1 MRQLTKE
8 ELTNVVYENWKKVY
22 ESNVDGIR
30 ERLVDSI
37 IGTGNNCA
45 DLMVKISVSY
55 GNEIMNECVQVITE
69 TLYSVLYTDLTVESS
84 Q

>member
-8 ELTNVVYENWKKVY
+8 ELANVVYENWKKVY

-69 TLYSVLYTDLTVESS
+69 TLYSVLYTE
-84 Q
+84 

>member
-8 ELTNVVYENWKKVY
+8 ELTNVVYDNWTKVY

-45 DLMVKISVSY
+45 DLMVKLSVSY

-69 TLYSVLYTDLTVESS
+69 TLYSVLYTE
-84 Q
+84 

>member
-8 ELTNVVYENWKKVY
+8 ELTNVVYDNWKKVY

-45 DLMVKISVSY
+45 DLMVKLSVSY

-69 TLYSVLYTDLTVESS
+69 TLCSVLYTE
-84 Q
+84 

>member
-1 MRQLTKE
+1 MTKE
-8 ELTNVVYENWKKVY
+8 ELTNVVYDNWKKLY

-45 DLMVKISVSY
+45 DLMVKLSVSY

-69 TLYSVLYTDLTVESS
+69 TLYSVLYTE
-84 Q
+84 

>member
-8 ELTNVVYENWKKVY
+8 ELTNVVYDNWKKVY
-22 ESNVDGIR
+22 ESNVDGIK

-45 DLMVKISVSY
+45 DLMVKLSVSY

-69 TLYSVLYTDLTVESS
+69 TLYSVLYTE
-84 Q
+84 

>member
-8 ELTNVVYENWKKVY
+8 ELTNVVYDNWKKVY

-45 DLMVKISVSY
+45 DLMVKLSV
-55 GNEIMNECVQVITE
+55 
-69 TLYSVLYTDLTVESS
+69 
-84 Q
+84 

>member
-45 DLMVKISVSY
+45 DLMEKISY
-55 GNEIMNECVQVITE
+55 RK
-69 TLYSVLYTDLTVESS
+69 SVV
-84 Q
+84 

>member
-55 GNEIMNECVQVITE
+55 GNEIMNECVQVIKIGRAH
-69 TLYSVLYTDLTVESS
+69 V
-84 Q
+84 

>member
-8 ELTNVVYENWKKVY
+8 ELTNVVYDNWKKVY

-69 TLYSVLYTDLTVESS
+69 TLYSVLYTE
-84 Q
+84 

>member
-45 DLMVKISVSY
+45 DLMVKLSVSY

-69 TLYSVLYTDLTVESS
+69 TLYSVLYTE
-84 Q
+84 

>member
-8 ELTNVVYENWKKVY
+8 ELANVVYDNWKKVY
-22 ESNVDGIR
+22 ESNVDGMT

-37 IGTGNNCA
+37 KGTGDNCA
-45 DLMVKISVSY
+45 GLMVKLSVSY

>member
-8 ELTNVVYENWKKVY
+8 ELTNVVYDNWKKVY

-30 ERLVDSI
+30 ERLVESI

-45 DLMVKISVSY
+45 DLMVKLSVSY

-69 TLYSVLYTDLTVESS
+69 TLYSVLYTE
-84 Q
+84 

>member
-69 TLYSVLYTDLTVESS
+69 TLYSVLYTE
-84 Q
+84 

>member
-55 GNEIMNECVQVITE
+55 GNEIMNECVQVIKIGRASCRE
-69 TLYSVLYTDLTVESS
+69 RVY
-84 Q
+84 

>member
-1 MRQLTKE
+1 MRQLTKK

-69 TLYSVLYTDLTVESS
+69 TLYSVLYTE
-84 Q
+84 

>member
-8 ELTNVVYENWKKVY
+8 ELTNVVYDNWKKVY

-45 DLMVKISVSY
+45 DLMVKLSVSY

-69 TLYSVLYTDLTVESS
+69 TLYSVLYTE
-84 Q
+84 